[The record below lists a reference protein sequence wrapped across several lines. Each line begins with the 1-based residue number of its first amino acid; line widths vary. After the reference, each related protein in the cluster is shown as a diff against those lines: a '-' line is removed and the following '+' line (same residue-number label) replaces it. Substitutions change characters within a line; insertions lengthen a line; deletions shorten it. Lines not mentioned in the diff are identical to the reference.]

1 VVGHDDFVLAALI
14 EEGIASKEAIEQA
27 RKHAAQSDRSPSE
40 ALADLKI
47 VDARTIALVRAQVAE
62 YPFVD
67 PAQFD
72 VNFANTKLLPRA
84 TAESLHA
91 FPLFV
96 VGDIAT
102 VGMANPLDLKAVDI
116 LRSLLKVDVEPVLVE
131 AGALLNLIERAYA
144 LTAGP
149 RQDAPAQRAAQAAA
163 AALSSD
169 EALTTGKEPVV
180 AAVNQIVAQGID
192 LGASDIHIG
201 PDERDLH
208 LRYRVDGSLQVFKG
222 PAIDMHSGLVQR
234 LKVMADLDLTQ
245 TRRPQDGKFRF
256 VHNGRS
262 VDIRLSLIP
271 TVSGENVVM
280 RLLASAAGIRGF
292 AELGFPP
299 EHTAFFEDIIE
310 SPYGMILVTGPT
322 GSGKTTTLYTAL
334 KRLNTPDRNIMTIED
349 PVEIR
354 MPLMRQVQ
362 VNTEIGMTFAGAL
375 RSILRQDPDVVFVGE
390 VRDEETARISV
401 QAALTGH
408 LVLSS
413 LHTND
418 AAGAIPRLRD
428 LGVPPFAVNAALLCI
443 LAQRL
448 VKRICPDCAQPH
460 TPDKILLEKFNLR
473 PEDGHFVRGAGCA
486 RCANQGTRGR
496 VGIYEVLRLTT
507 NVRRLVE
514 KIAPAVEIRR
524 AAIEDG
530 MKEMWH
536 DGLHKSRL
544 GLTTL
549 EEIGRVVAVQATD
562 DAQQQAA
569 AAPTPTPPALKVA
582 A

>member
-1 VVGHDDFVLAALI
+1 MVGHDDFVLAALV
-14 EEGIASKEAIEQA
+14 EEGLVTREAIEQA
-27 RKHAAQSDRSPSE
+27 RKHAAESDRSPSE
-40 ALADLKI
+40 ALSALKI
-47 VDARTIALVRAQVAE
+47 IDARTIALVRAQVAE

-72 VNFANTKLLPRA
+72 VNFANTKLLPRS
-84 TAESLHA
+84 TAETMCA
-91 FPLFV
+91 FPLFL

-102 VGMANPLDLKAVDI
+102 VGMANPLDLKAVDQ
-116 LRSLLKVDVEPVLVE
+116 LRSMLKIDIEPVLVE
-131 AGALLNLIERAYA
+131 AGALHNLIERAYA

-149 RQDAPAQRAAQAAA
+149 REATTQQADTA
-163 AALSSD
+163 SD
-169 EALTTGKEPVV
+169 QTLTTGKEPIV
-180 AAVNQIVAQGID
+180 AAVNQIIAQGID

-208 LRYRVDGSLQVFKG
+208 LRYRIDGSLQPFKG
-222 PAIDMHSGLVQR
+222 PPIDMHTGLVQR
-234 LKVMADLDLTQ
+234 LKVMANLDLTQ
-245 TRRPQDGKFRF
+245 TRRPQDGKIRY
-256 VHNGRS
+256 VHNNRT

-271 TVSGENVVM
+271 TVCGENVVM
-280 RLLASAAGIRGF
+280 RVLASAAGIRGF
-292 AELGFPP
+292 PELGFPADQ
-299 EHTAFFEDIIE
+299 TAYFHDVLDA
-310 SPYGMILVTGPT
+310 PYGMILVTGPT

-334 KRLNTPDRNIMTIED
+334 KMLNTADRNIMTIED

-362 VNTEIGMTFAGAL
+362 TNAEIGMTFASAL

-390 VRDEETARISV
+390 IRDDETARISV

-428 LGVPPFAVNAALLCI
+428 LGVPPFAVNAALLCVI
-443 LAQRL
+443 AQRL
-448 VKRICPDCAQPH
+448 VKRVCPECAKPH
-460 TPDKILLEKFNLR
+460 SPEKTLLEKFSLK
-473 PEDGHFVRGAGCA
+473 PSDGRFVRGAGCA
-486 RCANQGTRGR
+486 KCGNLGVRGR
-496 VGIYEVLRLTT
+496 VGIYELLKLTPT
-507 NVRRLVE
+507 VRKLVE
-514 KIAPAVEIRR
+514 KLAPAIEIRR
-524 AAIEDG
+524 GAVNDG

-536 DGLHKSRL
+536 DGLEKAKL

-549 EEIGRVVAVQATD
+549 EDIGRVVAVQATED
-562 DAQQQAA
+562 DAVQSTPPAT
-569 AAPTPTPPALKVA
+569 APTALKVA

>member
-1 VVGHDDFVLAALI
+1 MIGHDDFVLAALV
-14 EEGIASKEAIEQA
+14 EEGLVTREGVEQA
-27 RKHAAQSDRSPSE
+27 RRHAVESDRSPSE
-40 ALADLKI
+40 ALSALDI

-72 VNFANTKLLPRA
+72 VNFGNTKLLARS
-84 TAESLHA
+84 TAETMCA
-91 FPLFV
+91 FPLFL

-102 VGMANPLDLKAVDI
+102 VGMANPLDLKAVDQ
-116 LRSLLKVDVEPVLVE
+116 LRSMLKVDIEPVLVE
-131 AGALLNLIERAYA
+131 AGALHNLIERAYA

-149 RQDAPAQRAAQAAA
+149 REAVTQVPDAA
-163 AALSSD
+163 SD
-169 EALTTGKEPVV
+169 EALTTGKEPIV
-180 AAVNQIVAQGID
+180 AAVNQIIAQGID

-201 PDERDLH
+201 PDERELH
-208 LRYRVDGSLQVFKG
+208 LRYRIDGTLQPFKG
-222 PAIDMHSGLVQR
+222 PPIDMHTGLVQR

-245 TRRPQDGKFRF
+245 TRRPQDGKLRY
-256 VHNGRS
+256 VHNNRT

-280 RLLASAAGIRGF
+280 RVLATAAGIRGF
-292 AELGFPP
+292 AELGFPADQ
-299 EHTAFFEDIIE
+299 TAFFHDVIE

-334 KRLNTPDRNIMTIED
+334 KMLNTPDRNIMTIED

-362 VNTEIGMTFAGAL
+362 TNSEIGMTFASAL

-390 VRDEETARISV
+390 IRDDETARISV

-418 AAGAIPRLRD
+418 AAGSIPRLRD
-428 LGVPPFAVNAALLCI
+428 LGVPPFAVNAAMLCVI
-443 LAQRL
+443 AQRL
-448 VKRICPDCAQPH
+448 VKRVCAECAKSH
-460 TPDKILLEKFNLR
+460 TPDRVLLEKFGLK
-473 PEDGHFVRGAGCA
+473 PTDGRFVRGAGCIK
-486 RCANQGTRGR
+486 CGNQGVRGR
-496 VGIYEVLRLTT
+496 VGIYELLKLTPT
-507 NVRRLVE
+507 VRRLVE
-514 KIAPAVEIRR
+514 KLASAAEIRR
-524 AAIEDG
+524 GAVADG
-530 MKEMWH
+530 MKEMWY
-536 DGLHKSRL
+536 DGLEKAKM

-549 EEIGRVVAVQATD
+549 EDIGRVVAVQATED
-562 DAQQQAA
+562 DVEPSS
-569 AAPTPTPPALKVA
+569 APATPGASAALKVA